1 MNYKMGISAF
11 ALAACMGLFASNANA
26 SCASGLIEVKDGGV
40 EMCVTPDEF
49 SNLSDEVKATADA
62 DDIEEAISGV
72 EEEDEDEDEDEDETD
87 VNVDVSVKNTSS
99 TISLGFM
106 IGVISLFVIIII
118 IIIIIVNK

>member
-49 SNLSDEVKATADA
+49 ANLSDEVKATADA
-62 DDIEEAISGV
+62 DDIEEVISGV
-72 EEEDEDEDEDEDETD
+72 EEEDEDEDEVDGVDDSTD
-87 VNVDVSVKNTSS
+87 DSS
-99 TISLGFM
+99 DDSADDSSDDANEGPDDD
-106 IGVISLFVIIII
+106 GPDHDSSD
-118 IIIIIVNK
+118 NESDDD